1 MGRNSQTIRNLFKP
15 REMKNPFKQ
24 HTDYN
29 KEHASMDYRDHQ
41 HRYKVAAGFV
51 WIGLIGGAITL
62 IIKLFV

>member
-1 MGRNSQTIRNLFKP
+1 
-15 REMKNPFKQ
+15 MKNPFKQ

-29 KEHASMDYRDHQ
+29 KEHASMDYRDPQ